1 MSVDFCCLVPE
12 ESQKTAIEVGQCFRN
27 RLQGFRQLPK
37 SFSPTDSSKRCA
49 GFAPQSSTREKNT
62 SSKTQPTQNP
72 PERTSKILLKKLT
85 HLLWDWLQT
94 APWIALM
101 MGIVPWVHSTIF
113 TWENLTKTC
122 RNLEKPELMEVARQ
136 LAVQRPKTHLS
147 HRDFLGQ
154 PEEID
159 ETTPKAR
166 FTVSPRTEKSKKVHF
181 SQRKSSVS
189 LWFFGRSKKPIFV
202 GCNLES
208 SCHLGWEVSSP
219 PSPPIQP
226 GWPRGYNSTVWA
238 SGRPGGVV
246 ILRAPQA
253 PALHENWTKKVQ
265 NVWRHAWWISF
276 RIIPVYRDTIF
287 FYMSLSDASI

>member
-1 MSVDFCCLVPE
+1 MLDL
-12 ESQKTAIEVGQCFRN
+12 RH
-27 RLQGFRQLPK
+27 
-37 SFSPTDSSKRCA
+37 
-49 GFAPQSSTREKNT
+49 
-62 SSKTQPTQNP
+62 NP
-72 PERTSKILLKKLT
+72 PQEKKTHHQKNNPPKIHLKGHRRFFWKSWH

-136 LAVQRPKTHLS
+136 LAVQRLKTHQS

-189 LWFFGRSKKPIFV
+189 LWFWPIGRRFLLGATWSHPATLAGRFPAHRVHQYSPVGQEVTIPRFG
-202 GCNLES
+202 
-208 SCHLGWEVSSP
+208 
-219 PSPPIQP
+219 
-226 GWPRGYNSTVWA
+226 A

>member
-1 MSVDFCCLVPE
+1 
-12 ESQKTAIEVGQCFRN
+12 
-27 RLQGFRQLPK
+27 
-37 SFSPTDSSKRCA
+37 
-49 GFAPQSSTREKNT
+49 
-62 SSKTQPTQNP
+62 
-72 PERTSKILLKKLT
+72 
-85 HLLWDWLQT
+85 
-94 APWIALM
+94 
-101 MGIVPWVHSTIF
+101 
-113 TWENLTKTC
+113 
-122 RNLEKPELMEVARQ
+122 MEVARQ
-136 LAVQRPKTHLS
+136 LAVQRLKTHLS

-166 FTVSPRTEKSKKVHF
+166 FTVSPRTEKSKRCIFPNGKVPF
-181 SQRKSSVS
+181 RCDFLADRVT
-189 LWFFGRSKKPIFV
+189 PIFV